1 MTAVG
6 PMGYPGVSKET
17 SYESLESKSRLAP
30 LKWAL

>member
-6 PMGYPGVSKET
+6 PMSYPGVPKKT
-17 SYESLESKSRLAP
+17 CFESLESKSRLAP